1 MPLNNLLKF
10 DLSQPSLKANTAQAE
25 FVTSALQALAWRKSS
40 FKRLRFIPLQLYAVP
55 TFPQVRQFCPVL
67 AVCKSPPIL

>member
-25 FVTSALQALAWRKSS
+25 FVPSALQALAWQKSS
-40 FKRLRFIPLQLYAVP
+40 FKRLGLYP
-55 TFPQVRQFCPVL
+55 YNSMQSL
-67 AVCKSPPIL
+67 PIHKFGNFAQY